1 MSAMLTFD
9 AGDVDRLAVV
19 IAECR
24 RMEIPVRP
32 PDINSS
38 DLKFSPES
46 DGPGIRFGLASIKNV
61 GAGAMESA
69 IAERQKNGRFKS
81 IEDFC
86 SRLDSRTV
94 NRKILESLV
103 KCGAFDGIEKNRAAI
118 FSQIESAMAAAA
130 SIQRDR
136 ASGQVSLFGEEPLMP
151 SKKSSKA
158 SKIAPWPQLET
169 LRYEKELL
177 GYFVS
182 GHPLDAYAGHFDS
195 GKYNTI
201 AQAKEATENG
211 TFKLAGLVSSLEKR
225 FSKKDGKPFGV
236 VILEDFTGTLEITAW
251 DENFAKN
258 AELLAA
264 GSAVSINTRIMRK
277 DEAIRATAGAVAA
290 LKPKSSVKPVR
301 LRLAR
306 ERLDESALQTIL
318 AAVKKNPG
326 NRPLILEFVLPNGR
340 SLEMPAG
347 EEFGIGDERAVLDA
361 AKKFALVA

>member
-1 MSAMLTFD
+1 
-9 AGDVDRLAVV
+9 
-19 IAECR
+19 
-24 RMEIPVRP
+24 
-32 PDINSS
+32 
-38 DLKFSPES
+38 
-46 DGPGIRFGLASIKNV
+46 
-61 GAGAMESA
+61 MESA
-69 IAERQKNGRFKS
+69 IAEREKSGPFKS
-81 IEDFC
+81 LEEFC

-103 KCGAFDGIEKNRAAI
+103 KCGAFDGIEKNRAAL
-118 FSQIESAMAAAA
+118 FLQIEPAMASAA

-136 ASGQVSLFGEEPLMP
+136 ASGQVSLFGDEPLMP
-151 SKKSSKA
+151 TKKSAKSA
-158 SKIAPWPQLET
+158 KIEPWPQLET
-169 LRYEKELL
+169 LGYEKELL

-201 AQAKEATENG
+201 AQAKEAPENG
-211 TFKLAGLVSSLEKR
+211 TFKLAGLISSVEKR

-236 VILEDFTGTLEITAW
+236 LFLEDFTGTLEITAW
-251 DENFAKN
+251 DETYQKN
-258 AELLAA
+258 TELLVA
-264 GSAVSINTRIMRK
+264 GKAVSINTRITRR

-290 LKPKSSVKPVR
+290 LKPKASVKPVR

-306 ERLDESALQTIL
+306 ERLDETALECLL

-347 EEFGIGDERAVLDA
+347 EEFAVAEERALAAAVPGVLA
-361 AKKFALVA
+361 